1 MKGQNRKRGQNEGSI
16 YKRTDGR
23 WVAVANLGYRNGK
36 RWRKAFYGKT
46 RKEVQERLTSALS
59 ALQGGVAPIP
69 EKQTVQQFLDDWLK
83 DSVKQTVRPRTFI
96 RYGEHVRL
104 HINPTLGH
112 IKLSK
117 LTPQRVQSLLNELL
131 KNGLAPSTVVY
142 THAVLRR
149 ALRQALRWNYVSRNS
164 ASLVD
169 APRVEEKEVDP
180 LNPDQA
186 RVFLNSIKGD
196 RLEALYSV
204 ALAVG
209 LRKGEALGLRW
220 DDIDLDEGTLRVRWS
235 LQRID
240 GKLVLVEPKSK
251 QSRRSISLPQTAV
264 AALKRHRVGQLQ
276 ERLLAGSRWQENGFV
291 FPSTIGT
298 PMDTRNLTRHFN
310 KALRNAG
317 LPTKRFHDLRH
328 TCASLLLAQS
338 VHPRVV
344 MEILG
349 HSQISLTMD
358 TYSHVIPELQK
369 EAAAQM
375 DALLGA

>member
-1 MKGQNRKRGQNEGSI
+1 MRKRGQNEGSI

-83 DSVKQTVRPRTFI
+83 NSVKQAVRPRTFI

-117 LTPQRVQSLLNELL
+117 LTPQHVQSLLNELL
-131 KNGLAPSTVVY
+131 KCGLAPSTVVY

-149 ALRQALRWNYVSRNS
+149 ALRQALRWNHVSRNS

-169 APRVEEKEVDP
+169 APRVEKHEIEP
-180 LNPDQA
+180 LSPEQA
-186 RVFLNSIKGD
+186 RVFLKSLNGD

-220 DDIDLDEGTLRVRWS
+220 DDIDLDEGTLAVRWS

-240 GKLVLVEPKSK
+240 SKLVLVEPKSK
-251 QSRRSISLPQTAV
+251 QSRRSIALPQTAV
-264 AALKRHRVGQLQ
+264 AALKRHRVRQLQ
-276 ERLLAGSRWQENGFV
+276 ERLLAGSRWQENRYV

-317 LPTKRFHDLRH
+317 LPPKRFHDLRH

-338 VHPRVV
+338 VQPRVV